1 MGFKKSKCQR
11 WRQRWKGRKRKRREN
26 EKVRFPSMRTL
37 TSCWTAFRSTF
48 PTKGTVPLLTSM
60 VLELS
65 RALHHQGQR

>member
-1 MGFKKSKCQR
+1 
-11 WRQRWKGRKRKRREN
+11 
-26 EKVRFPSMRTL
+26 MRTL